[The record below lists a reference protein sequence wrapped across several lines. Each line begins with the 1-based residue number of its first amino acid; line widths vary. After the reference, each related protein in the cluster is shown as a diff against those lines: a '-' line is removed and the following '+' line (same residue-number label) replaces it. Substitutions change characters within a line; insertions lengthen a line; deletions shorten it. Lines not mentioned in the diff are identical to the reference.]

1 MGPACAPTASIGI
14 GWRINSRAD
23 RFDLTV
29 DLGRGLRLRSPVL
42 VGSGSCGCG
51 SAGQQVDRAVLG
63 AIVSKGTSL
72 RSCEDNAPNRIAETT
87 SGMLN
92 AIGLQNPGVAH
103 VASVCAPVWASWNL
117 PMIVNVAGDAI
128 DEYVAVARR
137 LEGVP
142 GVAGLELNIS
152 CPNVANGLQFGVD
165 PDLAAE
171 LTSAVRAVTRLPLI
185 VKLTPNLTDIVAI
198 ARAVEDAGA
207 DAVSAINTYVGMAI
221 DVRRRRPVLSRGSGG
236 VSGPAIKPLALHAV
250 WQVVEAVHI
259 PVIGVGGITTPGD
272 ALEFLLAGA
281 AAVQLGTVNYVRPQA
296 VREIHD
302 GIVADLEKHDLRSLS
317 ALPIRSA
324 SVLARA

>member
-1 MGPACAPTASIGI
+1 MAEAL
-14 GWRINSRAD
+14 
-23 RFDLTV
+23 DLGV

-42 VGSGSCGCG
+42 VASGTFGYG
-51 SAGQQVDRAVLG
+51 FDAPQVDRAVLG
-63 AIVSKGTSL
+63 AIVTKGTTL
-72 RSCEDNAPNRIAETT
+72 RPRDGNAPNRIAETP

-92 AIGLQNPGVAH
+92 AIGLQNPGVDH
-103 VASVCAPVWASWNL
+103 VARVYAPVWASWDL
-117 PMIVNVAGDAI
+117 PVIVNVAGDSI

-152 CPNVANGLQFGVD
+152 CPNVADGLQFGVA

-171 LTSAVRAVTRLPLI
+171 LTSAVRAETGLPLI
-185 VKLTPNLTDIVAI
+185 VKLTPNVTDIVAV

-221 DVRRRRPVLSRGSGG
+221 DVRRRRSVLSRGSGG
-236 VSGPAIKPLALHAV
+236 LSGPAIKPLALHAV
-250 WQVVEAVHI
+250 WQVAAAVHI
-259 PVIGVGGITTPGD
+259 PVIGIGGITTAGD

-296 VREIHD
+296 AREVHE
-302 GIVADLEKHDLRSLS
+302 GIAGYLEEHGFGDLRG
-317 ALPIRSA
+317 LPIRPA
-324 SVLARA
+324 SVLTHA